1 MIGLRPS
8 TSKVGLS
15 FLPHLSPLLSRVY
28 RNLFKYLLEVPIR
41 TSCDTWLSSR
51 KSWSTGSPWGRKFN
65 VCYIWFFDPQ
75 STVQRMILKKDK
87 KDVMDGLGIFI
98 FSYLD
103 HRPFCTFFA
112 EHWKQRTSLYLV
124 KEDVWKVVWSDVRWC
139 EMMWDDVRWCEMG
152 RKEQVCGA
160 RALLVDFMDLIESL
174 WCPEPVANVR
184 NHSEWIINFMLVD
197 TRFAWQVEHGAAFPF
212 RRSSFGVCF
221 WW

>member
-124 KEDVWKVVWSDVRWC
+124 KEEVWKVVWSDVRWC
-139 EMMWDDVRWCEMG
+139 EMMWDDVRWGAKSKCVEL
-152 RKEQVCGA
+152 ELCSSISWISLNHCGVLNQSQTSA
-160 RALLVDFMDLIESL
+160 TIRSESL
-174 WCPEPVANVR
+174 ISC
-184 NHSEWIINFMLVD
+184 
-197 TRFAWQVEHGAAFPF
+197 
-212 RRSSFGVCF
+212 
-221 WW
+221 